1 MISSARS
8 LSGTQPCEAVR
19 LPAFGSLF
27 KVSGDDLPVQIS
39 AIEVITV
46 LHGSSSVLRKEPVQ
60 QLIGHTEKV
69 FQRGMKSL
77 I

>member
-1 MISSARS
+1 M
-8 LSGTQPCEAVR
+8 
-19 LPAFGSLF
+19 
-27 KVSGDDLPVQIS
+27 SGDDLPVQIS